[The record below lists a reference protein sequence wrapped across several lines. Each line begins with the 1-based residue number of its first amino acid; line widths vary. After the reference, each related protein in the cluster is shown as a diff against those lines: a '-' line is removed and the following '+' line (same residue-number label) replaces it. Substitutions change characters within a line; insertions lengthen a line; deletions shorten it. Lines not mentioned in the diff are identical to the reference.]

1 MRAVSNHSLGC
12 GTKNDLVSTLS
23 EKHENFQNVFVS
35 RALCCHNQKQV
46 VSALIAMGSSQSRT
60 SFTKISNDFELVI
73 RATKELEFLL
83 ETEFDAPTGKTIG
96 LHDKISDVEHS
107 FGLSR
112 PTVQKMRY
120 LVTGAY
126 H

>member
-1 MRAVSNHSLGC
+1 
-12 GTKNDLVSTLS
+12 
-23 EKHENFQNVFVS
+23 
-35 RALCCHNQKQV
+35 
-46 VSALIAMGSSQSRT
+46 MGSSQSSASIR
-60 SFTKISNDFELVI
+60 KISNDFELVI
-73 RATKELEFLL
+73 RATKELEFML

-96 LHDKISDVEHS
+96 LHEKISDVEHS

-126 H
+126 HSYLFLKLDDISHANLTYFVLCSLQFATN